1 MTEEEIHTILSANI
15 RHVNLSV
22 ETLRPERYHE
32 ICASVQFDRFYRNL
46 EKIALVNAK
55 WRPGRHRAKLYCIT
69 MVLKENRDEL
79 SAIGKF
85 CAEKLR
91 AARHEFRTPYI
102 SAAANHG
109 DWNMGQLMNEDEC
122 SQVRRELMALRVPLV
137 LDIHSKDELF
147 AGAAT
152 PPKTA
157 HRLPLQQSGHG
168 CGRVL
173 RKSWRKCGS
182 VWTRN
187 FFFSVSTH
195 QVCIPAPWQKRRPP
209 LPAWKTALVSS
220 GTS

>member
-1 MTEEEIHTILSANI
+1 M
-15 RHVNLSV
+15 
-22 ETLRPERYHE
+22 
-32 ICASVQFDRFYRNL
+32 
-46 EKIALVNAK
+46 
-55 WRPGRHRAKLYCIT
+55 
-69 MVLKENRDEL
+69 KENRDEL

-152 PPKTA
+152 P
-157 HRLPLQQSGHG
+157 
-168 CGRVL
+168 
-173 RKSWRKCGS
+173 RKPHIDYRYNRADMAAG
-182 VWTRN
+182 VY
-187 FFFSVSTH
+187 
-195 QVCIPAPWQKRRPP
+195 
-209 LPAWKTALVSS
+209 
-220 GTS
+220 